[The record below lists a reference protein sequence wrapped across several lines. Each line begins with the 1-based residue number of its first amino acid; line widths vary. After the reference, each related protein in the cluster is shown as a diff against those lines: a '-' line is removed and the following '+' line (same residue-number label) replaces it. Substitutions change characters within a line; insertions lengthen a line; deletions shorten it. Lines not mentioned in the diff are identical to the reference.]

1 MRRAI
6 FHRPG
11 EKLAIENVSVP
22 DPGPG
27 EVLIKIDR
35 CGICGSD
42 LKMTDPASSAHFAEG
57 ATPGHEYAGTIAALG
72 AGVDGFRIGERVTA
86 FPVGGCGHCP
96 ACAVQDPYGCSS
108 CTYLMG
114 GFSEF
119 TLAQASL
126 VNRLPGNL
134 TFEDGALVEPLACGA
149 QSVRLGGVTPASRV
163 LVLGAGA
170 TGLAATFWAVRN
182 GCENIAV
189 VANSDRRKPIAEA
202 MGARHF
208 LHAGSDLAA
217 SAAETLGG
225 MPDVVIECVGSSGI
239 IGTGVE
245 CVAPRGTVV
254 SSGMCFDPD
263 TLPTGL
269 ATMKQVDIRFSMA
282 YRMEDFRR
290 ALDALDAG
298 HLEPRAMVTDTIPL
312 SALPDTI
319 EALRK
324 NHAHCKVMVTPD

>member
-6 FHRPG
+6 FHKPG
-11 EKLAIENVSVP
+11 EKLAIEDMAIP

-27 EVLIKIDR
+27 QVLIRIDR

-42 LKMTDPASSAHFAEG
+42 LKMTDPASPAHFAEG
-57 ATPGHEYAGTIAALG
+57 SAPGHEYAGTVAALG
-72 AGVDGFRIGERVTA
+72 AGVDGFRLGERVTA

-96 ACAVQDPYGCSS
+96 ACDEQDPYGCAS

-114 GFSEF
+114 GFGEF

-126 VNRLPGNL
+126 VSRLPGNL

-149 QSVRLGGVTPASRV
+149 QSVRLAGVTPTSRV

-170 TGLAATFWAVRN
+170 TGLAATFWAARN
-182 GCENIAV
+182 GCGNIAV
-189 VANSDRRKPIAEA
+189 VATSDRRKSIADA

-208 LHAGSDLAA
+208 LRSGDDLPGRA
-217 SAAETLGG
+217 TDMLGG
-225 MPDVVIECVGSSGI
+225 PPNVVIECVGSRGI
-239 IGTGVE
+239 IGMGVE
-245 CVAPRGTVV
+245 CVAPRGTIV

-263 TLPTGL
+263 VLPTGI
-269 ATMKQVDIRFSMA
+269 ATMKQIDIRFSMA

-312 SALPDTI
+312 SALPDMI
-319 EALRK
+319 ESLRSGK
-324 NHAHCKVMVTPD
+324 SHCKVMVTPD